1 MCAQT
6 EKPSLLY
13 GQSYL
18 HNLGIELKFL
28 DELES
33 LFIIKKALPRIQV
46 RRDYRVQTQCVIDIS
61 EKIGFLYL
69 ALDYIKQLEG
79 RGERYNWRLIKY
91 HFYNFVYDCKAC
103 LDSIAVL
110 LNHQLNLGFKG
121 GKRDFREGKF
131 RGALETKSKFFKD
144 FSSKFG
150 SWCDAVIEYR
160 DRIIHQIGVPVF
172 KVPEVYPYAVWNE
185 RAMATLPYCIPKK
198 AISFIKLMSMRA
210 SERAKLEHVEIV
222 TFCEENVKKI
232 MDIAEMALSEIYDS
246 IGAPT

>member
-6 EKPSLLY
+6 KKPFNFLY

-18 HNLGIELKFL
+18 HNLGIELKLL

-33 LFIIKKALPRIQV
+33 LFIIEKEDAQIQV
-46 RRDYRVQTQCVIDIS
+46 RHDYRVQTQCVIDIS

-69 ALDYIKQLEG
+69 ALDYIKQLEVKG
-79 RGERYNWRLIKY
+79 DYMPTHRLIKY

-110 LNHQLNLGFKG
+110 LNHQLDLGFKG
-121 GKRDFREGKF
+121 GNRDFRKMKF
-131 RGALETKSKFFKD
+131 RRALEKKSAFFKD

-160 DRIIHQIGVPVF
+160 DRIMHRIGVSVF
-172 KVPEVYPYAVWNE
+172 KVWRGE
-185 RAMATLPYCIPKK
+185 RTTATLRYRILKK
-198 AISFIKLMSMRA
+198 AISFIEEMSMGTR
-210 SERAKLEHVEIV
+210 ERAKLEHVEIV
-222 TFCEENVKKI
+222 TFCEESVKKI
-232 MDIAEMALSEIYDS
+232 IDIAEMALSEIYNN
-246 IGAPT
+246 IRFNITETN

>member
-6 EKPSLLY
+6 KKTYNFLY

-18 HNLGIELKFL
+18 LNLGIELKFL

-33 LFIIKKALPRIQV
+33 LFIVKKEKRIQF
-46 RRDYRVQTQCVIDIS
+46 RRDYRVQTQCVMDIS

-79 RGERYNWRLIKY
+79 KGGYNFRLIKY

-131 RGALETKSKFFKD
+131 RRALERKSTFFKD

-172 KVPEVYPYAVWNE
+172 QAAAGHPDEAWKPS
-185 RAMATLPYCIPKK
+185 LPHCIPKK
-198 AISFIKLMSMRA
+198 AISSIDIYIVSGK
-210 SERAKLEHVEIV
+210 KLEYVEIV
-222 TFCEENVKKI
+222 SFCEDSVKKI
-232 MDIAEMALSEIYDS
+232 MDIAEMAFSEVTTIS
-246 IGAPT
+246 GLI

>member
-6 EKPSLLY
+6 KKPYNFLY

-18 HNLGIELKFL
+18 LNLGIELKFL

-33 LFIIKKALPRIQV
+33 VFIVKREKQIDV
-46 RRDYRVQTQCVIDIS
+46 RRDYRVQTLGVMDIS

-79 RGERYNWRLIKY
+79 KGGYNFKLIKY

-121 GKRDFREGKF
+121 GKRDFRKTKF
-131 RGALETKSKFFKD
+131 RRALETKSKFLKD
-144 FSSKFG
+144 FSNKFG
-150 SWCDAVIEYR
+150 GWCDAVIEYR

-172 KVPEVYPYAVWNE
+172 QAGAGDPEKLWKPS
-185 RAMATLPYCIPKK
+185 LPHCIPKE
-198 AISFIKLMSMRA
+198 AISAIEFLPRA
-210 SERAKLEHVEIV
+210 HKKLEYVEIV
-222 TFCEENVKKI
+222 IFCEDSIKKI
-232 MDIAEMALSEIYDS
+232 MDVAEMALSEVYDNVES
-246 IGAPT
+246 NPTKPK